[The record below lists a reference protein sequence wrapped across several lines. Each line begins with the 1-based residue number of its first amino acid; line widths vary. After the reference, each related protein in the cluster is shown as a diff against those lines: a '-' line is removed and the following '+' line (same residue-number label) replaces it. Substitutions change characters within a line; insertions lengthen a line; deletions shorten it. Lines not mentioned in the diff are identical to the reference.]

1 MMTNPELKR
10 FLARYFG
17 VFIGAYFS
25 SIIAVAWTFALVWST
40 YCRHCS
46 KDGVFPWSLFATLAV
61 FMLGHGAVV
70 RGRAWGAWL
79 VAGLCIGCLVIT
91 LPAYGYRPNMFI
103 YSSSLLAALL
113 TLLLLNSRRYREM
126 RERLAEYRQL
136 RKASRE
142 GKAWR

>member
-1 MMTNPELKR
+1 MTLKP
-10 FLARYFG
+10 FLKRYFG

-40 YCRHCS
+40 YCRSCS
-46 KDGVFPWSLFATLAV
+46 KDGLLPWSLLAILAV

-79 VAGLCIGCLVIT
+79 VAGLCAGCMVLT
-91 LPAYGYRPNMFI
+91 LATYGYRPNLFI
-103 YSSSLLAALL
+103 YASTLVTALV

-126 RERLAEYRQL
+126 RTCLAEYREKR
-136 RKASRE
+136 RKERLAR
-142 GKAWR
+142 R